1 MNIIKA
7 KRWLGAFC
15 AAAGLAVAASAA
27 LPMAV
32 NAADVTWSNAE
43 TNDGDVTKDGNWVGD
58 AKPGAEDT
66 AAIGDAPE
74 ANLSNGSATYAHLKL
89 GTENGKTG
97 KLTVGS
103 GGKLTVTNETDTLL
117 MGNADGSAG
126 ELTINGGEVTVETL
140 GTPNYA
146 ATSTVNMV
154 SGNLTINSW
163 ADWGRNANGL
173 ATFNQSGGTVDLKKN
188 LEIGRDN
195 SGTGIYNMSGGVLNG
210 ADGGNFV
217 IGGRK
222 DNCVGTFNLTDGTV
236 KFGNKGVYLGN
247 AAKSKGNFLQSGGT
261 VSSKS
266 ELYVGNKGT
275 GSYTISG
282 GTFTSSAN
290 ITLGSTS
297 GASGVVTQDGGIVSM
312 KDVRAGDASGAT
324 GRYTLNAGTNMTSTG
339 WVQIGCSGVGEY
351 IQNGGELQINN
362 SKKMQLAEQATGE
375 GLYVISGG
383 LCSVDGDDIV
393 VGCKGT
399 GVFVMNGGT
408 VAAKKISSGT
418 KAGAQGRVL
427 LNGGMFKAT
436 AAGTLFANGNANSTN
451 DWTLGRDFTIDTN
464 GKDVSSAMTLAA
476 TSGSSLTKDGEG
488 TLTLA
493 ALPQADSVT
502 VKKGTLVLS
511 FGGDN
516 TKSVALAHRWSFN
529 GNANDSVGGATGT
542 LVGSA
547 VYTNDNTAVYLPGGN
562 NGTSYVNL
570 GKGLIAGDNLTLEFW
585 AKRCGWMRYAR
596 IFDCGTDTNNFIMVS
611 WTKSGE
617 DSTPKLA
624 VKYGEEKNKSFSGGF
639 EDNVMNH
646 ISVRFRKNADG
657 STTIT
662 CTRRA
667 IGVGEL
673 GETIEL
679 KLSGLDAGWTLDK
692 VATANLNLGHNDL
705 YSDKDAN
712 AVYDEVRV
720 WHGALSDEALT
731 LSAQKGAD
739 ATAEDIAAIVAK
751 NDESVSVDRT
761 VAVASG
767 ATLDIGGN
775 TLTQPVLDV
784 GGTLANGTLVVTKG
798 LVVAP
803 GQTMTVANGA
813 TLDLSAVK
821 EVSLKDD
828 SATIPAGG
836 WVIASGEIALG
847 GEVRKEI
854 KLTGA
859 LSGYTL
865 FLTSTRAWIG
875 RHGLIISFH

>member
-1 MNIIKA
+1 MNIKHLMA
-7 KRWLGAFC
+7 VA
-15 AAAGLAVAASAA
+15 AVAASAA

-43 TNDGDVTKDGNWVGD
+43 TNDGDVTKDGNWVGG

-103 GGKLTVTNETDTLL
+103 GGKLTVTNESDTLL

-236 KFGNKGVYLGN
+236 KFDGGGVYLGN
-247 AAKSKGNFLQSGGT
+247 AAKSKGIFLQSGGT

-266 ELYVGNKGT
+266 VLCVGNKGT

-362 SKKMQLAEQATGE
+362 SKKMQLAEKATGE

-418 KAGAQGRVL
+418 NAGAQGRVL

-502 VKKGTLVLS
+502 VKKGTLALS

-529 GNANDSVGGATGT
+529 GNANDSVGGANGA

-547 VYTNDNTAVYLPGGN
+547 AYTEDSKAVSLPGGA

-570 GKGLIAGDNLTLEFW
+570 GKGIIAGDNLTLEFW
-585 AKRCGWMRYAR
+585 AKRVAVTKWGRV
-596 IFDCGTDTNNFIMVS
+596 FECGTSQTNYIMAS
-611 WTKSGE
+611 WVRGE
-617 DSTPKLA
+617 RGDRSKVG
-624 VKYGEEKNKSFSGGF
+624 VKYGTEEKYQTDKVDFTDDEMVHF
-639 EDNVMNH
+639 A
-646 ISVRFRKNADG
+646 VRYAKNADG

-662 CTRRA
+662 WVRRSVD
-667 IGVGEL
+667 GTGEVKK
-673 GETIEL
+673 T
-679 KLSGLDAGWTLDK
+679 SDFTPTGLDEGWSLDK
-692 VATANLNLGHNDL
+692 VATGDFFLGHSAVWTDDN
-705 YSDKDAN
+705 DAN

-720 WHGALSDEALT
+720 WHGALSDDALT
-731 LSAQKGAD
+731 LSAQKGPD
-739 ATAEDIAAIVAK
+739 ATAEDIAAIIAK
-751 NDESVSVDRT
+751 NDESVSADRT

-767 ATLDIGGN
+767 ATLDLGGN
-775 TLTQPVLDV
+775 TLTQPVVKGDGTITTGA
-784 GGTLANGTLVVTKG
+784 GGKLIVSDKLLVKAGECIKASGTIDLSSAKLEIADPENLSASFTFLKPVD
-798 LVVAP
+798 
-803 GQTMTVANGA
+803 GQTLTVVGEPTVTNLPKSWKVSVSGDGTGRILRNG
-813 TLDLSAVK
+813 L
-821 EVSLKDD
+821 
-828 SATIPAGG
+828 TI
-836 WVIASGEIALG
+836 
-847 GEVRKEI
+847 
-854 KLTGA
+854 TF
-859 LSGYTL
+859 Y
-865 FLTSTRAWIG
+865 
-875 RHGLIISFH
+875 